1 MELAKDIQADLER
14 AGAELAHF
22 KMSLGSRAGQLS
34 EAPTGG
40 FAVVN
45 AVRNGVP
52 AALSQRSALKLLAG
66 ELLVNLRAEAE
77 PELLDQLVSNH
88 LSKSRPEWHVVWKHR
103 AAFKPGQPKPTH
115 RVTSL

>member
-1 MELAKDIQADLER
+1 
-14 AGAELAHF
+14 
-22 KMSLGSRAGQLS
+22 MSLGSRAGQLS